1 MDWLQIATKVRSN
14 MKLGQLLQ
22 GLKRLQFSGDESL
35 NITDLAYHTS
45 QVKPGSCFVA
55 IRGLQTDGHQWVGEA
70 VAKGAT
76 AVMVERD
83 VSVPSRV
90 SKIIV
95 EDTRDCL
102 ARLSSILFGEPTK
115 NLRLVGVTGTN
126 GKTTT
131 AFILES
137 IWQAAHLKS
146 GLLSTVTYRYAGKE
160 FEAVRTTPE
169 SYDLQKMF
177 KQMVAK
183 GVTDCVMEVT
193 SHAVDLK
200 RIVGCHFDGGIFTN
214 LSQDHL
220 DYHQTMEKYFAAKA
234 KFFRER
240 LVVSEK
246 RSLWA
251 VLNWDDSY
259 GRTLAGG
266 LPAKI
271 WRYSIKDKTDV
282 YLKSLRTNWQGLRLE
297 VVSSQGNFTLSSP
310 LIGLFNASN
319 ILAAVSAGLAMEIP
333 IDQIS
338 LGVASFS
345 AVPGRLQKIPNQK
358 GFEVFVDFAHTPA
371 ALENVLQ
378 TLRQLNPKRL
388 ITVFGCGGN
397 RDRTKRPLM
406 AAAVERFS
414 DVMIVTS
421 DNPRNEKPEEI
432 IDEVVKGFKRPEN
445 IFKIVDRKE
454 AIAKVFEMAQ
464 PGDCILIAG
473 KGHENY
479 QEIQGVKKPFD
490 DVNVAEEILNG
501 V

>member
-1 MDWLQIATKVRSN
+1 

-55 IRGLQTDGHQWVGEA
+55 IRGLQTDGHRWIPEA
-70 VAKGAT
+70 VARGAT
-76 AVMVERD
+76 AVMVEED
-83 VSVPSRV
+83 VSVPARV
-90 SKIIV
+90 SKIVV

-102 ARLSSILFGEPTK
+102 ARLSAILFGEPTK
-115 NLRLVGVTGTN
+115 HLRLVGITGTN

-131 AFILES
+131 AFLLES
-137 IWQAAHLKS
+137 VWQAARLRT
-146 GLLSTVTYRYAGKE
+146 GLVSTVAHRYAGE
-160 FEAVRTTPE
+160 TFPAERTTPE
-169 SYDLQKMF
+169 SYDLQRMF
-177 KQMVAK
+177 RQMTAR

-200 RIVGCHFDGGIFTN
+200 RVVGCHFDGAIFTN

-234 KFFRER
+234 RFFRER

-246 RSLWA
+246 LSLWA

-266 LPAKI
+266 LPAKV
-271 WRYSIKDKTDV
+271 WRYSIREGKGDV
-282 YLKSLRTNWQGLRLE
+282 CAKSIRTTWQGLSLD
-297 VVSSQGNFTLSSP
+297 VVSTQGNFTLSSP

-319 ILAAVSAGLAMEIP
+319 ILAAVSAGLAMEIS
-333 IDQIS
+333 IDQIAV
-338 LGVASFS
+338 GIASFKG
-345 AVPGRLQKIPNQK
+345 VPGRLERVANRK
-358 GFEVFVDFAHTPA
+358 GFQVFVDFAHTPA

-378 TLRQLNPKRL
+378 TLRQLNPRRI
-388 ITVFGCGGN
+388 ITVFGCGGD
-397 RDRTKRPLM
+397 RDRAKRPLM
-406 AAAVERFS
+406 ARAVERFS
-414 DVMIVTS
+414 DVAIVTS
-421 DNPRNEKPEEI
+421 DNPRSEKPEEI
-432 IDEVVKGFKRPEN
+432 LSDAVKGFRHEGT
-445 IFKIVDRKE
+445 FHAIVDRRE
-454 AIAKVFEMAQ
+454 AIARAVAEASA
-464 PGDCILIAG
+464 GDCILIAG

-479 QEIQGVKKPFD
+479 QEIQGVRRPFD
-490 DVNVAEEILNG
+490 DVLAAEEILNG